1 MRTLRRRILLACA
14 LALVASLVV
23 VASAAADIEPT
34 NNRFTGAE
42 GPLVGGVAVNGN
54 ISATGDEDW
63 YYLYVG
69 STGDFTI
76 ATNAYTV
83 VYKYDGGG
91 LDELFYFNTSGGSTI
106 KQWQPGLYYIRVY
119 KNSAPKA
126 YTLSVTG
133 PTSSQPPSLANTH
146 RTATLL
152 NEIYEPAD
160 TGYRQAQLVTPY
172 AENQAAIGASG
183 DTDWYKFYVTSTC
196 DVSVGLWTPHDL
208 SLDVYSDPT
217 KSELVWMRGPSSTW
231 NRQLARGIY
240 YVKVHEGTAPQ
251 EYTFSVQGQF
261 VSLNAPA
268 LPAATV
274 YTPVAPSTMYRGH
287 SYSIYGYVAPRHTSG
302 TYLATLKFYLRNSH
316 GVYVY
321 HHSVNARRYYY
332 STTKTKYKATVS
344 LPHTGK
350 WRVRAYHSCSKHAGS
365 YSGYEYITVR

>member
-14 LALVASLVV
+14 LALVASLVCV
-23 VASAAADIEPT
+23 TSATADIEPT

-42 GPLVGGVAVNGN
+42 GPLVGGVAVSGN
-54 ISATGDEDW
+54 ISASGDEDW

-76 ATNAYTV
+76 TTNAYTV
-83 VYKYDGGG
+83 AYKYDAGG

-106 KQWQPGLYYIRVY
+106 EQWQPGLYYFRVY

-160 TGYRQAQLVTPY
+160 TGYRQAQLLTPY
-172 AENQAAIGASG
+172 AENQATIGASG
-183 DTDWYKFYVTSTC
+183 DADWYKFYVTSTC

-261 VSLNAPA
+261 VSLDAPTSMTTPKVVGKATSRSKTKFTGSVKPGRAA
-268 LPAATV
+268 LVNVEISRLSKKKFKAFKVLHASA
-274 YTPVAPSTMYRGH
+274 VANGAW
-287 SYSIYGYVAPRHTSG
+287 SIKAKLSKG
-302 TYLATLKFYLRNSH
+302 TYRIRTTTRATPGY
-316 GVYVY
+316 
-321 HHSVNARRYYY
+321 
-332 STTKTKYKATVS
+332 T
-344 LPHTGK
+344 
-350 WRVRAYHSCSKHAGS
+350 AGS
-365 YSGYEYITVR
+365 SSWRKVVVK